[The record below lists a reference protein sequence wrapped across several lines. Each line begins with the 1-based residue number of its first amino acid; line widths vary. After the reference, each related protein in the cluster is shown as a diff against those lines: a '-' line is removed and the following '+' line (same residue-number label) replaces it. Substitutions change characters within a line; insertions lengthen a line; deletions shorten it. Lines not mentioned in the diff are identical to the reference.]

1 MDSLAQ
7 SRRAGTTRRSDHRA
21 RVPHTAVRILSKA
34 LETGPVLLSIPQDGI
49 TEALSCSKCHRQVR
63 CARCTGPL
71 ERVGG
76 RNDSMPLVRRRHRA
90 MVMPD
95 MP

>member
-1 MDSLAQ
+1 MSGFSTPIHALPAVTKEASPWIRWLNRDELA
-7 SRRAGTTRRSDHRA
+7 RLADPTIGA

-63 CARCTGPL
+63 
-71 ERVGG
+71 
-76 RNDSMPLVRRRHRA
+76 
-90 MVMPD
+90 
-95 MP
+95 

>member
-7 SRRAGTTRRSDHRA
+7 SAHGAWHRLADSERRIGA

-49 TEALSCSKCHRQVR
+49 T
-63 CARCTGPL
+63 
-71 ERVGG
+71 
-76 RNDSMPLVRRRHRA
+76 
-90 MVMPD
+90 
-95 MP
+95 